1 MGGEIQCK
9 LWPRNEQEVEYA
21 RQTGLDLD
29 QVIDTEALVGGDNV
43 SFAATGVTTGE
54 FLRGVDFRGDTA
66 VTHSVMMRSK
76 TGSVR
81 YMDAYHD
88 LRKLR
93 GIAAVGL
100 G

>member
-1 MGGEIQCK
+1 
-9 LWPRNEQEVEYA
+9 
-21 RQTGLDLD
+21 
-29 QVIDTEALVGGDNV
+29 
-43 SFAATGVTTGE
+43 
-54 FLRGVDFRGDTA
+54 VDFRGDTA